1 MAATVDNRP
10 TSSNADAGQYGVQF
24 MLEASVDF
32 TVTAN
37 QLAQNETMALFDLPA
52 DTIVTQAFI
61 EVETVDSDI
70 TDVDLGCSTDGST
83 AADLIDGA
91 TLAAT
96 GYVTNGT
103 YLPAGYDAAQQV
115 VLTNKDA
122 DTLNGAKIRVVLICF
137 DASDR
142 SA

>member
-1 MAATVDNRP
+1 MAATVNNRP
-10 TSSNADAGQYGVQF
+10 TSSKATWQRTGESYRLQQTINFV
-24 MLEASVDF
+24 
-32 TVTAN
+32 TTAN
-37 QLAQNETMALFDLPA
+37 QLAQNETMALFDIPA
-52 DTIVTQAFI
+52 DTIIEQAFI
-61 EVETVDSDI
+61 EITTAQATV

-103 YLPAGYDAAQQV
+103 YLPAGYNAAQQV

-122 DTLNGAKIRVVLICF
+122 QTIATAVIRVIVVCR
-137 DASDR
+137 DV